1 MDDVIKTFFFFHSSV
16 TGHLSGMSTRKLLYL
31 EKGSRKLN
39 VSIVKQKALS
49 AQTNLHFVTSITRL
63 RCLVAFRRNERNLR
77 DANFCGVTNIVVC
90 LSKLRSVSKSP
101 SDRRSLSEYR
111 LPNSTG

>member
-1 MDDVIKTFFFFHSSV
+1 MTSLKLFFFFHSSV
-16 TGHLSGMSTRKLLYL
+16 SGHLSGMSTKKLLYL

-39 VSIVKQKALS
+39 VSVVNQKALS

-63 RCLVAFRRNERNLR
+63 RCLVAFGRNKRNLR

-90 LSKLRSVSKSP
+90 LSKLRSVS
-101 SDRRSLSEYR
+101 
-111 LPNSTG
+111 